1 MHENHNKSLCRL
13 PCIHEIR
20 VTRVRHCFNQY
31 DACTE
36 LSLTLS
42 RLAGY
47 AIRPVHAG
55 PEGLEGSEEL
65 EAVHR
70 FSKVTAWNHDVKA
83 ADSDSLPALLEW
95 AAVSSILHAARPTA

>member
-1 MHENHNKSLCRL
+1 MPENYNIPMQTSLYARNPSDKS
-13 PCIHEIR
+13 
-20 VTRVRHCFNQY
+20 VRHFFNQY

-36 LSLTLS
+36 ISLTLS